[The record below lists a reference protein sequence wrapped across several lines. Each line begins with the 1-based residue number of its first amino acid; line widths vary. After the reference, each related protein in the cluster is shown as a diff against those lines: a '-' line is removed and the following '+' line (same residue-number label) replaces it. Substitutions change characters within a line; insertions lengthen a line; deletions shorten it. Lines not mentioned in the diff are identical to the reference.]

1 VDNQLRGRSGR
12 QGDPGSSR
20 FYLSLEDPL
29 LRIFASDWV
38 SAIMDRLKMPEGEPI
53 EHRWVTRS
61 IETAQRK
68 VEARNFDLRKHLLEY
83 DDVANDQRR
92 VIYQQRNELLET
104 SDISATLDAMRAD
117 VVGGY
122 IAQHIPPESLE
133 EQWDVAGLERV
144 LEAELQL
151 KLPVAEWLKDES
163 NLDEA
168 DLRARITAAAHEHYR
183 AKIGAVEQTAMR
195 QYERAVMLQSLDTH
209 WREHLAALDHLRQ
222 GVHLRSYAQKNPT
235 QEYKREAFELFSMM
249 LEMIKSEVTKTLLS
263 VQIRSAEQLAA
274 VEEPEAPTNIQYQH
288 ADFSP
293 GGETEAEAA
302 DVAVAEKPQPFVRA
316 GKKVGRNDPC
326 PCGSGKKY
334 KHCHGKLT

>member
-1 VDNQLRGRSGR
+1 
-12 QGDPGSSR
+12 
-20 FYLSLEDPL
+20 
-29 LRIFASDWV
+29 
-38 SAIMDRLKMPEGEPI
+38 MPEGEAI

-61 IETAQRK
+61 IERAQRK
-68 VEARNFDLRKHLLEY
+68 VEARNFDIRKHLLEY

-104 SDISATLDAMRAD
+104 TDITTTLDAMRAD
-117 VVGGY
+117 VVGAH
-122 IAQHIPPESLE
+122 IEQHIPPDSLE
-133 EQWDVAGLERV
+133 EQWDVPGLERA

-151 KLPVAEWLKDES
+151 KLPIGQWLKEES
-163 NLDEA
+163 NLDEG
-168 DLRARITAAAHEHYR
+168 DLRARLVDAAQQHYR
-183 AKIGAVEQTAMR
+183 TKTVAVEQNAMR
-195 QYERAVMLQSLDTH
+195 QYERAIMLQSLDTH

-249 LEMIKSEVTKTLLS
+249 LEMIKNEVTKTLLA
-263 VQIRSAEQLAA
+263 VQIHSAEQLTA

-288 ADFSP
+288 ADFAGAASAEP
-293 GGETEAEAA
+293 EAA
-302 DVAVAEKPQPFVRA
+302 ADAGVELTEKPQPFVRA
-316 GKKVGRNDPC
+316 ARKVGRNDPC